1 MGCDDRKFSRAT
13 MRRAR
18 GGSQGAFVDV
28 LGLALP
34 AALSQTDRQTDRR
47 TDRQTNRQ
55 IYREGDRDRDIE
67 AFLRRC
73 GEPTSIC
80 CRNNPGCAVASL
92 CPLCR

>member
-1 MGCDDRKFSRAT
+1 MSWAATTASSAERRCDAPEVVHGVGLSTFWAWRFLQRCHDR
-13 MRRAR
+13 
-18 GGSQGAFVDV
+18 
-28 LGLALP
+28 
-34 AALSQTDRQTDRR
+34 QTDRQT
-47 TDRQTNRQ
+47 NSQ